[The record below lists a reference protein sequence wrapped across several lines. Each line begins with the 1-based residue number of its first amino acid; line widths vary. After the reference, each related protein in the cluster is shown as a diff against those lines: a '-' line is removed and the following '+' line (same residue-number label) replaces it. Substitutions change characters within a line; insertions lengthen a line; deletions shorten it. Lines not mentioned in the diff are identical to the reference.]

1 MVPVRK
7 FPSSQTFRM
16 LLQPSFTNS
25 CRKGAGKAPQGPQ
38 LSTLKWKYSK
48 QEQKAMNKHKLSH
61 NTVKMVPH
69 RAPSLQNKRYHVL
82 INAIYIYVYI
92 CIYTY
97 TYTHIH
103 THIYIYITYRPNPK
117 ISLSTMS
124 ISDYGWQISI
134 SAWNQISLEPSLRG
148 EFSWMAPRRQ
158 NCRMQLGK

>member
-103 THIYIYITYRPNPK
+103 THIYIYILHIDPTQKYPYQ
-117 ISLSTMS
+117 L
-124 ISDYGWQISI
+124 WAFQIMADKSPFQPGTK
-134 SAWNQISLEPSLRG
+134 SPWNHHCVG
-148 EFSWMAPRRQ
+148 V
-158 NCRMQLGK
+158 QLNGSSKAKL

>member
-92 CIYTY
+92 YTY
-97 TYTHIH
+97 TYTH
-103 THIYIYITYRPNPK
+103 THIYIYYISTQPK
-117 ISLSTMS
+117 NILINYEHFRLWLT
-124 ISDYGWQISI
+124 
-134 SAWNQISLEPSLRG
+134 NLHFSLEPNLLG
-148 EFSWMAPRRQ
+148 TIIAWEFSWMAPRRQ